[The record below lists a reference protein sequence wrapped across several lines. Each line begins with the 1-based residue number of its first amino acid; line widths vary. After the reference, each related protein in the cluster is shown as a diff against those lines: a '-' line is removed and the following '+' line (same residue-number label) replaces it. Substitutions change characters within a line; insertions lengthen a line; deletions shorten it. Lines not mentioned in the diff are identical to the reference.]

1 MLYLFDIVLDRKR
14 RADVD
19 SAIKWLK
26 RAVAKHDGGAYIEL
40 AETYAVVT
48 RHPISL
54 CVSVAIVAISGCV
67 SAASAG
73 ESAAYKATVCDLLMH
88 RDAFD
93 AKTISIEAT
102 FVGGLLEQ
110 AGIVDVRCMDLGGIA
125 VVNDAN
131 GGIENHL
138 VNLARA
144 MQSARVT
151 STNAQS
157 RTVRARLV
165 GTFTAGSKST
175 GGAKV
180 VIRDATAIKI
190 VAWTPVMVP
199 LPQPR

>member
-1 MLYLFDIVLDRKR
+1 
-14 RADVD
+14 
-19 SAIKWLK
+19 
-26 RAVAKHDGGAYIEL
+26 
-40 AETYAVVT
+40 VVT
-48 RHPISL
+48 RHPISH

-73 ESAAYKATVCDLLMH
+73 ESEVYKATVCDLLMH

-93 AKTISIEAT
+93 AKTISIQAT

-110 AGIVDVRCMDLGGIA
+110 AGIVDTRCKDLGGIA

-131 GGIENHL
+131 GGIEDHL
-138 VNLARA
+138 VNLAKA

-151 STNAQS
+151 STNPQL
-157 RTVRARLV
+157 RTVRAHLV

-175 GGAKV
+175 GGAKL
-180 VIRDATAIKI
+180 VIRDATSIKI

-199 LPQPR
+199 LPKTR